1 MAALAGAIGASL
13 GRMVAELSGRKKSQA
28 AHAAELQSAAADFQ
42 EASRKLAASID
53 LDAASYK
60 AVVAAH
66 KLPREAAAEQELRE
80 AAIQNALKGAI
91 EAPFEIARRAADLFE
106 KLGQLERIASPVMI
120 SDVRVGRMM
129 AEAAVRGALENVAVN
144 LESVTDADFVRRA
157 RSEARNLASRIGQNR
172 QISKN
177 KVSAST

>member
-1 MAALAGAIGASL
+1 MAALAGALGASL
-13 GRMVAELSGRKKSQA
+13 GQMVADLSGRKKSQA
-28 AHAAELQSAAADFQ
+28 AYAAELQSAAADFR

-66 KLPREAAAEQELRE
+66 KLPRGTAAEHELRE
-80 AAIQNALKGAI
+80 AAIQEALKGAI
-91 EAPFEIARRAADLFE
+91 DAPFEVARRAAGLFE
-106 KLGQLERIASPVMI
+106 KLGQLERISSPVTI
-120 SDVRVGRMM
+120 SDLRVGRLM
-129 AEAAVRGALENVAVN
+129 AEAAVRGALENVTIN

-157 RSEARNLASRIGQNR
+157 RSEAEKLAARIGQDR